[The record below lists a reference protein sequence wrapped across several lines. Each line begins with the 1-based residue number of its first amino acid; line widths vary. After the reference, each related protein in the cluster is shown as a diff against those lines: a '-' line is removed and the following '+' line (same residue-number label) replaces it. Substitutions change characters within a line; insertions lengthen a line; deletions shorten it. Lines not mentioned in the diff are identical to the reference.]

1 MSPAPDISRP
11 SLQSVALNLI
21 EYYGFLQK
29 AMKAGKHDL
38 DHDISRVLET
48 ICTEQ
53 IT

>member
-11 SLQSVALNLI
+11 SLPSVALNLI

-29 AMKAGKHDL
+29 AMKAGKL